1 MTDELTPAD
10 VALLSMLRRVVETI
24 DPEPEYLREMG
35 RAAFSVRRVD
45 AELAELVSDSS
56 LQRELVRS
64 AGEDPRLLTFQ
75 VGGVFIEVQIARPA
89 TRREL
94 IGQVEGLDT
103 EGEGRVEIEA
113 AQGEVLKAPLDALGR
128 FAFDEVPMR
137 LVRFRVVAPGVDAPG
152 VDVTT
157 DWVNL
162 AG

>member
-1 MTDELTPAD
+1 MTDDLTPSD
-10 VALLSMLRRVVETI
+10 LTLLTMLRRVVEVL
-24 DPEPEYLREMG
+24 DPEPEYLRELG

-45 AELAELVSDSS
+45 AELAELVSDSA

-64 AGEDPRLLTFQ
+64 ASEDPRLLTFQ
-75 VGGVFIEVQIARPA
+75 VGGLFIELQVSRLE

-94 IGQVEGLDT
+94 IGLVEGLESAG

-113 AQGEVLKAPLDALGR
+113 ARGDVLSAPLDEFGR
-128 FAFDEVPMR
+128 FGFDEVPMR
-137 LVRFRVVAPGVDAPG
+137 LVRFRVLTTA

>member
-1 MTDELTPAD
+1 VTDDLTPAD
-10 VALLSMLRRVVETI
+10 VALLSMLRRVIEVV

-35 RAAFSVRRVD
+35 RAAFAVRRVD

-64 AGEDPRLLTFQ
+64 VGEDPRLLTFQ
-75 VGGVFIEVQIARPA
+75 VGGVFLEVQISRVE

-103 EGEGRVEIEA
+103 EGGGRVEIEA
-113 AQGEVLKAPLDALGR
+113 ARGGVLSAPLDEFGR

-137 LVRFRVVAPGVDAPG
+137 LVRLRVVAPG

-162 AG
+162 VD

>member
-1 MTDELTPAD
+1 MTDDLTPSD
-10 VALLSMLRRVVETI
+10 LALLTMLRRVLEVL

-64 AGEDPRLLTFQ
+64 ASEDPRLLTFQ
-75 VGGVFIEVQIARPA
+75 VGGLFIEVQISRVE

-94 IGQVEGLDT
+94 IGLVEGLET

-113 AQGEVLKAPLDALGR
+113 ARGDMLSAPLDEFGR
-128 FAFDEVPMR
+128 FGFDEVPMR
-137 LVRFRVVAPGVDAPG
+137 LVRFRVLTAA

>member
-1 MTDELTPAD
+1 MTDDLTPGDAT
-10 VALLSMLRRVVETI
+10 LLSMLRHVIEVV
-24 DPEPEYLREMG
+24 DPEPEYLRELG

-64 AGEDPRLLTFQ
+64 AGADPRLLTFQ
-75 VGGVFIEVQIARPA
+75 VGGVFVEVQVSRLE

-94 IGQVEGLDT
+94 IGQVDGLDT

-113 AQGEVLKAPLDALGR
+113 ARGEVLTAPLDELGR
-128 FAFDEVPMR
+128 FVFDEVPMR
-137 LVRFRVVAPGVDAPG
+137 LVRLRVVAPG

-162 AG
+162 VG

>member
-1 MTDELTPAD
+1 MTDDLSQSD
-10 VALLSMLRRVVETI
+10 LVLLSMLRRVVETV
-24 DPEPEYLREMG
+24 DPEPEYLRELG

-45 AELAELVSDSS
+45 AELAELVADSS

-75 VGGVFIEVQIARPA
+75 VGGVFIEVQVSRLD

-94 IGQVEGLDT
+94 IGQVEGLDAD
-103 EGEGRVEIEA
+103 GDGRVEIEA
-113 AQGEVLKAPLDALGR
+113 ARGEVLSAPLDELGR

-137 LVRFRVVAPGVDAPG
+137 LVRLRVVAPG

>member
-1 MTDELTPAD
+1 MTDDLTQSD
-10 VALLSMLRRVVETI
+10 LVLLSMLRRVVETV
-24 DPEPEYLREMG
+24 DPEPEYLRELG

-45 AELAELVSDSS
+45 AELAELVADSS

-64 AGEDPRLLTFQ
+64 AGADPRLLTFQ
-75 VGGVFIEVQIARPA
+75 VGGVFIEVQVSRLD

-103 EGEGRVEIEA
+103 EGESRVEIEA
-113 AQGEVLKAPLDALGR
+113 ARGGVLSAPLDELGR

-137 LVRFRVVAPGVDAPG
+137 LVRLRVVAPG

>member
-1 MTDELTPAD
+1 MTDDLTPSD
-10 VALLSMLRRVVETI
+10 LTLLTMLRRVVEVL

-45 AELAELVSDSS
+45 AELAELVSDSA

-64 AGEDPRLLTFQ
+64 ASEDPRLLTFQ
-75 VGGVFIEVQIARPA
+75 VGGLFIELQVSRLE

-94 IGQVEGLDT
+94 IGLVEGLES

-113 AQGEVLKAPLDALGR
+113 ARGDVLSAPLDEFGR
-128 FAFDEVPMR
+128 FGFDEVPMR
-137 LVRFRVVAPGVDAPG
+137 LVRFRVLTTA

>member
-1 MTDELTPAD
+1 MTDDLTPSD
-10 VALLSMLRRVVETI
+10 LALLTMLRRVVEVL

-64 AGEDPRLLTFQ
+64 ASEDPRLLTFQ
-75 VGGVFIEVQIARPA
+75 VGGLFIEVQISRVEA
-89 TRREL
+89 RREL
-94 IGQVEGLDT
+94 IGLVEGLET

-113 AQGEVLKAPLDALGR
+113 ARGDMLSAPLDEFGR
-128 FAFDEVPMR
+128 FGFDEVPMR
-137 LVRFRVVAPGVDAPG
+137 LVRFRVLTAA